1 MVDIAALAIKRLGDY
16 LDFRKIAIADQD
28 LRSADLNA
36 AGFDVID
43 WGILIGEIQ
52 CDCLMMMDWNSIDT
66 TFVCLD
72 DVIDRMQGAEQFEW
86 AIDIHHRMHQL
97 TPSEDQ
103 IINIKTAREW
113 EWPR

>member
-1 MVDIAALAIKRLGDY
+1 MVDITELATKRLRDY
-16 LDFRKIAIADQD
+16 LCFRKIVIADQD

-36 AGFDVID
+36 SGFDVID

-86 AIDIHHRMHQL
+86 AIDIHHRMHAL